1 MPAGNQPPRGSDPL
15 DLLNLPPDRLTAAY
29 KPHGRFA
36 IFEFTGAL
44 PRASLYSRWQVSTND
59 PVVLAQLA
67 DPAFDPQQT
76 VLVDGT
82 PSSELPA
89 EGPGEGGNSSVDITS
104 YSPKEIVL
112 KTLAKSKTVLLLN
125 DRYDP
130 QWTVTVDNRPATLL
144 RCNYIMRGVQVPAG
158 EHTVCFSFHVKPGLP
173 LPHFE
178 VQPDSQSVSLVFHVS
193 NGVTSYVTLAAYGVG
208 FVLVAIL
215 VADRLRQRRKTATTS
230 GNQR

>member
-1 MPAGNQPPRGSDPL
+1 MGSDRL
-15 DLLNLPPDRLTAAY
+15 DLLNLPPDRLTAVF

-36 IFEFTGAL
+36 IFEFTGTL
-44 PRASLYSRWQVSTND
+44 PRASLYSRWQVNTND

-82 PSSELPA
+82 PSAELPA
-89 EGPGEGGNSSVDITS
+89 ESTGDGGNSSVDITS

-158 EHTVCFSFHVKPGLP
+158 EHTVCFSFHVQPGLP
-173 LPHFE
+173 LPHLE
-178 VQPDSQSVSLVFHVS
+178 MLPDSQSVSLVFHVS

-208 FVLVAIL
+208 MVLVVIL
-215 VADRLRQRRKTATTS
+215 VVDRLRQRRKTATTS
-230 GNQR
+230 GSQR